1 MAKLTMMRS
10 VNGLTKVGL
19 VVRGECQ
26 QIRLRRA
33 YGYIYSLPR
42 RAKDLELNV
51 ELCIAGRSDIIS
63 PACCQMSESHRRGS
77 LAGGASTRRIRTASR
92 MFQHPHRSHCQFHL
106 VPGSAMRS
114 LPFLPGEAGGG
125 TWARGGRR
133 AGERQ
138 KKHCT
143 GCGRADGRR
152 KGMCKEERIMGG
164 VER

>member
-1 MAKLTMMRS
+1 MTS
-10 VNGLTKVGL
+10 VWFVRQFRQNGEVDDDAVGKWL
-19 VVRGECQ
+19 DEGW
-26 QIRLRRA
+26 A
-33 YGYIYSLPR
+33 R

-63 PACCQMSESHRRGS
+63 PA
-77 LAGGASTRRIRTASR
+77 ASR